1 MQEEF
6 KKKDKEQ
13 KIEKR
18 FVSDEI
24 GEKYK
29 EWKNRNIIFITSP
42 TGSGKS
48 YFILH
53 IFLKWAIKNN
63 MRILYLVNRRIL
75 KMQLEEELE
84 NVEEEL
90 CRESSDWKVKCTL
103 NEYINIK
110 TYQSIEKEIKGK
122 EPKNLLYYLDF
133 FSCVIYDECHYF
145 YADSNFNT
153 NTELSYSV
161 LRKVFDNKLQIYVSA
176 TPEEM
181 IEEVDKF
188 VKEEQRESEGKMS
201 YEQIFVCPPN
211 ERKREYS
218 ISADYGYISLEIFEN
233 IEDLAHLIKRN
244 GSDKKDK
251 WLIFVD
257 SIERGKDLRKR
268 LLTKNDSEEEKKIIN
283 EKDVIFLDAKYD
295 ENDDSKESVNEIV
308 NEEFSSRK
316 VVISTAVMDNG
327 VTIHSRF
334 DGSTN
339 KAELQH
345 RFQCSDVFL
354 GRLDRE
360 DFGNRIRIPFA

>member
-1 MQEEF
+1 M
-6 KKKDKEQ
+6 
-13 KIEKR
+13 
-18 FVSDEI
+18 
-24 GEKYK
+24 
-29 EWKNRNIIFITSP
+29 
-42 TGSGKS
+42 
-48 YFILH
+48 
-53 IFLKWAIKNN
+53 
-63 MRILYLVNRRIL
+63 
-75 KMQLEEELE
+75 
-84 NVEEEL
+84 
-90 CRESSDWKVKCTL
+90 
-103 NEYINIK
+103 
-110 TYQSIEKEIKGK
+110 
-122 EPKNLLYYLDF
+122 NL

-257 SIERGKDLRKR
+257 SIERGKDLRSWNFMPYR
-268 LLTKNDSEEEKKIIN
+268 AMHQA
-283 EKDVIFLDAKYD
+283 IFAL
-295 ENDDSKESVNEIV
+295 
-308 NEEFSSRK
+308 
-316 VVISTAVMDNG
+316 
-327 VTIHSRF
+327 
-334 DGSTN
+334 
-339 KAELQH
+339 
-345 RFQCSDVFL
+345 
-354 GRLDRE
+354 
-360 DFGNRIRIPFA
+360 